1 MPDGLWKWAALFAA
15 AGLAAGL
22 AARVVEA
29 LARRRPGPKPRP
41 APFVP
46 QKSQR
51 AVLAAGA
58 AFLGVL
64 LLGGH
69 SLLRDLGPEGRQ
81 QRAQAAASESFRA
94 TPLLRALSEADPP
107 RAEALRT
114 RYATALADLEAATPP
129 RPPGHPDAHEL
140 ALRQLMAQAGREALA
155 LAMARLANAS
165 DEAAARLAE
174 ALLQS
179 LKDLNRP
186 PDPATPASPA
196 TTPDPETSGDP
207 LLCLGLLH
215 PAAQTD
221 STLTETALDRLPG
234 STRKQLENAL
244 ALVLASSTMR
254 PHAAPLPSRA
264 DAALADMF
272 GETLPEFH
280 RAYGGPHEVRA
291 LFEALADPAHSR
303 NIAPELLCSFAQD
316 LLRALLRMPPDQR
329 GDGLRRLLGAG

>member
-1 MPDGLWKWAALFAA
+1 MPNGLWKWAALFAA

-22 AARVVEA
+22 AARLVDR
-29 LARRRPGPKPRP
+29 LARRKAGSKPRP
-41 APFVP
+41 APYVP
-46 QKSQR
+46 QKSRR
-51 AVLAAGA
+51 AALAACA
-58 AFLGVL
+58 AFLGVAL
-64 LLGGH
+64 VGGHYLLGG
-69 SLLRDLGPEGRQ
+69 LGPQGRE
-81 QRAQAAASESFRA
+81 QRAQSAAAETFRA

-114 RYATALADLEAATPP
+114 RYAASLAELERTTPP
-129 RPPGHPDAHEL
+129 LKPGQPSAEET
-140 ALRQLMAQAGREALA
+140 AQRRLMAEAGREALA
-155 LAMARLANAS
+155 LSMARLANAS

-179 LKDLNRP
+179 LKVLNRP
-186 PDPATPASPA
+186 PDPAA
-196 TTPDPETSGDP
+196 TPETAGDP

-221 STLTETALDRLPG
+221 STLTETALERLPA
-234 STRKQLENAL
+234 STRRQLETAL

-272 GETLPEFH
+272 GETLPAFH
-280 RAYGGPHEVRA
+280 NTYGGPREVRA
-291 LFEALADPAHSR
+291 LFEALADPAQSR
-303 NIAPELLCSFAQD
+303 NIAPELLCAFAQD
-316 LLRALLRMPPDQR
+316 LLHALLRMPPDQR

>member
-1 MPDGLWKWAALFAA
+1 MPHGVWSWAALFAA

-22 AARVVEA
+22 AARLVDVS
-29 LARRRPGPKPRP
+29 ARRRPGRKPRP
-41 APFVP
+41 APYVP
-46 QKSQR
+46 QKNRR
-51 AVLAAGA
+51 AALAAIA

-64 LLGGH
+64 LFGGH
-69 SLLRDLGPEGRQ
+69 FLLRDLGPEGRQ
-81 QRAQAAASESFRA
+81 QRARHAAEETFRA
-94 TPLLRALSEADPP
+94 TPLLRAFSEADPP

-114 RYATALADLEAATPP
+114 RYAATLAELERATPP
-129 RPPGHPDAHEL
+129 PKPGQPSAEET

-155 LAMARLANAS
+155 LAMGRLANAS

-179 LKDLNRP
+179 LKALNRP
-186 PDPATPASPA
+186 PDLAASTAPA
-196 TTPDPETSGDP
+196 PEGSGDP

-221 STLTETALDRLPG
+221 STLTETALDRLPD

-244 ALVLASSTMR
+244 ALVLASSTLR

-272 GETLPEFH
+272 GEALPAFH
-280 RAYGGPHEVRA
+280 TTYGGSGEVRA

-303 NIAPELLCSFAQD
+303 NIAPELLCTFAQD
-316 LLRALLRMPPDQR
+316 LLKALLRMPPDQR

>member
-1 MPDGLWKWAALFAA
+1 MPDGPWKWAALFAA

-22 AARVVEA
+22 AARLVDL
-29 LARRRPGPKPRP
+29 LARRKPGIKPRP

-46 QKSQR
+46 QKSRR
-51 AVLAAGA
+51 ATLAAIA

-81 QRAQAAASESFRA
+81 QRAQTAAEETFRA

-107 RAEALRT
+107 RAEILRT
-114 RYATALADLEAATPP
+114 RYAATLAELEASAPP
-129 RPPGHPDAHEL
+129 LKPGQPDAEE
-140 ALRQLMAQAGREALA
+140 AARRQLMAQAGREALA

-186 PDPATPASPA
+186 PAPASP

-215 PAAQTD
+215 PASQAD
-221 STLTETALDRLPG
+221 SNLTETALDRLPG

-272 GETLPEFH
+272 GETLPEFQ
-280 RAYGGPHEVRA
+280 RTYGGPREVRA

-303 NIAPELLCSFAQD
+303 NIAPELLCAFAQD
-316 LLRALLRMPPDQR
+316 LLHALLRMPPDQR

>member
-1 MPDGLWKWAALFAA
+1 MPEGMWKWAALFAA

-22 AARVVEA
+22 AARLVDA

-41 APFVP
+41 APYVP
-46 QKSQR
+46 QKSRR
-51 AVLAAGA
+51 AALAATA
-58 AFLGVL
+58 SFLAVTLAGS
-64 LLGGH
+64 H
-69 SLLRDLGPEGRQ
+69 FLLRDLGPAGREL
-81 QRAQAAASESFRA
+81 RAQAAAVETFRA

-114 RYATALADLEAATPP
+114 RYAATLAELKRTTPP
-129 RPPGHPDAHEL
+129 LKPGLPTAEEI

-155 LAMARLANAS
+155 LAMRRLANAS

-179 LKDLNRP
+179 LKALNRP
-186 PDPATPASPA
+186 PDPAPAATPSSP
-196 TTPDPETSGDP
+196 PDPETTGDP

-221 STLTETALDRLPG
+221 STLTETALDRLPD
-234 STRKQLENAL
+234 STRKQLETAL

-272 GETLPEFH
+272 GEALPAFH
-280 RAYGGPHEVRA
+280 AAYGGPGEVRA

-303 NIAPELLCSFAQD
+303 NIAPELLCAFAQD
-316 LLRALLRMPPDQR
+316 LLKALLRMPPDQR

>member
-29 LARRRPGPKPRP
+29 LARRKPGPKPRP

-81 QRAQAAASESFRA
+81 QRAQTAATETFRA

-114 RYATALADLEAATPP
+114 RYAAALAELEATTPP
-129 RPPGHPDAHEL
+129 LKPGQPTAEET

-186 PDPATPASPA
+186 PDPASPA
-196 TTPDPETSGDP
+196 TTTPDPETSGDP

-221 STLTETALDRLPG
+221 SNLTETALDRLPG
-234 STRKQLENAL
+234 STRRQLENAL